1 MDNEGLVMRIQ
12 QGIEVRANMELLYS
26 QNRGLIGKIVNRY
39 KSFEDPEDLFQ
50 ESYFGLFKAAQHWKP
65 EDGSNFTGYA
75 VFWVRQV
82 IQRYIEN
89 CGAVL
94 RVPVHQRARIRK
106 YQRVISDFKR
116 ELNREP
122 FPWELMDVL
131 GISYQQLEMLRK
143 DAIALKLRSFSEE
156 IGDGEDP
163 DSLTLQD
170 TIEDPAD
177 AIGDKIEEID
187 AERLSSLLWSMV
199 NTLKEEQ
206 AEVIRR
212 RFWDGETLRTC
223 GAALGFTAEK
233 VRQIE
238 AKALREL
245 RSKES
250 IDKLRPQLDETAYT
264 LGLQCT
270 GLSAWKH
277 RGESSTERAAR
288 KLMEH
293 ERMIQGRRRA

>member
-65 EDGSNFTGYA
+65 EDGSSFTGYA

-131 GISYQQLEMLRK
+131 GISHQQLEMLRK

-156 IGDGEDP
+156 IGDGEDTEG
-163 DSLTLQD
+163 LTLQD

-177 AIGDKIEEID
+177 TIGDKIEEID
-187 AERLSSLLWSMV
+187 AERLSSFLWSMV

-212 RFWDGETLRTC
+212 RFRDGETLRTC

-277 RGESSTERAAR
+277 REESSTERAAR